1 VCLCVCVWSRV
12 EFVSSVGRP
21 PPQRAVALNSG
32 RIFDFP
38 SVCVCG
44 LSGVGRSVLVSC
56 VCGLFPYL
64 IGNDILIVI
73 ETHQLIRK
81 IPSIGGNLQSITIA
95 QLLLLLRW
103 RICFVIFFNHPIR
116 RRVFLFFS
124 FCGFKSCAT
133 VFSRIDRPWTGNG
146 EIAKLAIY
154 SFFSSL
160 FFSAVSITL
169 FFILFKNKK
178 QKCRTRWRDSVTH
191 TLRQTQK
198 EDGAFPIYFAL
209 DCVHPPPYS
218 ASSPLCCALLL
229 LCSYMWI
236 TRILCVPRRKRGR
249 LACTF
254 AESWL
259 HFLD

>member
-38 SVCVCG
+38 SVFVCG

-116 RRVFLFFS
+116 RRVFLFF
-124 FCGFKSCAT
+124 F
-133 VFSRIDRPWTGNG
+133 
-146 EIAKLAIY
+146 
-154 SFFSSL
+154 L
-160 FFSAVSITL
+160 FAVSSRVPRSFQELTDPGQEMVKSPKSPSTL
-169 FFILFKNKK
+169 FFPPCFF
-178 QKCRTRWRDSVTH
+178 
-191 TLRQTQK
+191 LR
-198 EDGAFPIYFAL
+198 F
-209 DCVHPPPYS
+209 
-218 ASSPLCCALLL
+218 
-229 LCSYMWI
+229 
-236 TRILCVPRRKRGR
+236 R
-249 LACTF
+249 
-254 AESWL
+254 
-259 HFLD
+259 

>member
-1 VCLCVCVWSRV
+1 MSVCVWSRV

-56 VCGLFPYL
+56 VCGLFSYL

-116 RRVFLFFS
+116 RRVLLFF
-124 FCGFKSCAT
+124 FLLRFEVVCHG
-133 VFSRIDRPWTGNG
+133 
-146 EIAKLAIY
+146 
-154 SFFSSL
+154 
-160 FFSAVSITL
+160 
-169 FFILFKNKK
+169 LFKNWPTPDRKWWNR
-178 QKCRTRWRDSVTH
+178 QSRHLLFLVFPPCFFF
-191 TLRQTQK
+191 LR
-198 EDGAFPIYFAL
+198 F
-209 DCVHPPPYS
+209 
-218 ASSPLCCALLL
+218 
-229 LCSYMWI
+229 
-236 TRILCVPRRKRGR
+236 R
-249 LACTF
+249 
-254 AESWL
+254 
-259 HFLD
+259 